1 MKVLVAIDLQNDFIT
16 GALGTA
22 EAAAML
28 PRAERRIR
36 EFEGLVLFTRDTHSA
51 DYLSTREGRALPVPH
66 CITGTEG
73 WQLAAPLQPYAA
85 EVIDKPTFGSTVL
98 GERLRTLNETSP
110 IESITLIGLCT
121 DICVIS
127 NALLLRAYLP
137 EVPIYVDAACCA
149 GVTPESHR
157 TALCAMR
164 ACQIIIENAPE
175 EVPES

>member
-1 MKVLVAIDLQNDFIT
+1 MNVLIAVDLQNDFIT

-22 EAAAML
+22 EAAAIL
-28 PRAERRIR
+28 PRAEHRIR
-36 EFEGLVLFTRDTHSA
+36 TFEGRVFFTRDTHGA
-51 DYLSTREGRALPVPH
+51 DYPDTREGKMLPIPH
-66 CITGTEG
+66 CIKGTEG
-73 WQLAAPLQPYAA
+73 WELAPCLLPPVG
-85 EVIDKPTFGSTVL
+85 EVIDKPTFGSTLL
-98 GERLRTLNETSP
+98 GERLLALHETEP

-127 NALLLRAYLP
+127 NALLLRTYLP

-164 ACQIIIENAPE
+164 GCQIIIENEPE
-175 EVPES
+175 G